1 MCGYVLL
8 IELTFSGVSH
18 HQQTS
23 RITPSM
29 NKESCAINFSFSI
42 IVCCSRLKIVGVW
55 SGGKVM
61 HVFFM
66 FVMLNMAPIG
76 VVGLSFVFYHYIG
89 WAIIYFQ
96 KVKGFTKFCAISWHL
111 GKTNSLLWVDFLKIY
126 AYSSMKNSRWKV
138 MNLPMHVT
146 TIVGLGT
153 IICVIN
159 GQAWEF
165 KEVFCVVKNIFAQ
178 L

>member
-1 MCGYVLL
+1 
-8 IELTFSGVSH
+8 
-18 HQQTS
+18 
-23 RITPSM
+23 
-29 NKESCAINFSFSI
+29 
-42 IVCCSRLKIVGVW
+42 
-55 SGGKVM
+55 
-61 HVFFM
+61 
-66 FVMLNMAPIG
+66 
-76 VVGLSFVFYHYIG
+76 
-89 WAIIYFQ
+89 
-96 KVKGFTKFCAISWHL
+96 
-111 GKTNSLLWVDFLKIY
+111 
-126 AYSSMKNSRWKV
+126 